1 MLQWNLT
8 TPENNLAKQP
18 SNRNRKTKGAYD
30 AEVDP
35 RGVTPTQRPRRAFN
49 LEPKTDAQARYMHC
63 IESGDLIYGLG
74 PAGTGKTFIAV
85 AMAAQALMNKDI
97 SKIVL
102 TRPVIEV
109 GQGMGF
115 LPGELEEKYEPY
127 LKPVRQALIA
137 VMGRSHYE
145 YALKAGQI
153 EPAPL
158 GFMRGDT
165 FDNCWV
171 ILDEA
176 QNVTPTEMKMF
187 LTRAGENC
195 KMLVCGDSDQV
206 DIQGESGLDD
216 AVKRTAWIPC
226 VRITEFSID
235 DVVRS
240 GLCMDVLKSYRKNQ

>member
-1 MLQWNLT
+1 M
-8 TPENNLAKQP
+8 AKQLQP
-18 SNRNRKTKGAYD
+18 RNRKTKGVFD
-30 AEVDP
+30 AEIDP
-35 RGVTPTQRPRRAFN
+35 RGVTLTQKPRRAFS
-49 LEPKTDAQARYMHC
+49 LSPRTDAQGKYMED
-63 IESGDLIYGLG
+63 IDAGDLVYGLG
-74 PAGTGKTFIAV
+74 PAGTGKTFVAV

-97 SKIVL
+97 KKIIL

-127 LKPVRQALIA
+127 LKPVRQTLIE
-137 VMGRSHYE
+137 VMGRGPYE

-165 FDNCWV
+165 FNDCWV

-195 KMLVCGDSDQV
+195 KMLICGDSDQV
-206 DIQGESGLDD
+206 DIAGPSGLDD

-226 VRITEFSID
+226 VRITEFTID

-240 GLCMDVLKSYRKNQ
+240 GLCQAVLQSYSKNRS

>member
-1 MLQWNLT
+1 VT
-8 TPENNLAKQP
+8 TPENNLAKRP
-18 SNRNRKTKGAYD
+18 STRNGKIKGAYD

-35 RGVTPTQRPRRAFN
+35 RGVTPISRPRRAFG
-49 LEPKTDAQARYMHC
+49 LSPRTDAQGNYMAN
-63 IESGDLIYGLG
+63 IDAGDLIYGLG

-85 AMAAQALMNKDI
+85 AMAAMALMNKDI
-97 SKIVL
+97 KKIIL

-127 LKPVRQALIA
+127 LKPVRQTLIE
-137 VMGRSHYE
+137 VMGRGQYE

-165 FDNCWV
+165 FNDCWV

-195 KMLVCGDSDQV
+195 KVLICGDSDQV
-206 DIQGESGLDD
+206 DIQGPSGLDD

-226 VRITEFSID
+226 VRITEFTVD

-240 GLCMDVLKSYRKNQ
+240 GLCQDVLKSYSKNRD